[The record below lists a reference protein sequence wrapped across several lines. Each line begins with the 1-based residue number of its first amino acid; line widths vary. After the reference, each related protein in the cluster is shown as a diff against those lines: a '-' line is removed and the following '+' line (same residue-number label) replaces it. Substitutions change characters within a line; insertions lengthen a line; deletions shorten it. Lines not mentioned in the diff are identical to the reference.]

1 MAQKAAKDAQH
12 IKRVCRSEDFSL
24 NDQAS
29 IMSEKSIWSSE
40 RKEIQIWS
48 SCW

>member
-12 IKRVCRSEDFSL
+12 KRVCRSEDFSL

-29 IMSEKSIWSSE
+29 IMSEKTIWSSE
-40 RKEIQIWS
+40 RKEIQIPS